1 MSRVFVTG
9 GSGFVGRYVL
19 DVLLAEGCEVS
30 ALTRRPR
37 ERRPGLEWIVGELD
51 TPETYGRALRG
62 ADAVIHLAALIA
74 ARRVRDF
81 DRSNVQGTRTLLRA
95 CAAGRAR
102 PRRVVVVSSIAA
114 AGPKHDGSL
123 LTEGDA
129 CRPRSAYGASKLAGE
144 REALALADQV
154 PVTVLRPSYV
164 YGPGDARGAEH
175 LHTLLQHAGRP
186 WCTPIATLSLIH
198 AADLARACFLA
209 LRSAVP
215 SGSLYLISDSQ
226 IHTWDSLRR
235 AVAGALLA
243 LAREGALH
251 PRLADVLIARAE
263 ALEVTAR
270 GAARYDY
277 WACDTAR
284 AQAELGLTARPLV
297 EGALETIGCY
307 VRQGLFAPASAVRR
321 TARAV

>member
-1 MSRVFVTG
+1 MPPVFITG
-9 GSGFVGRYVL
+9 GSGFVGRYVI
-19 DVLLAEGCEVS
+19 DGLLAEGCEVS
-30 ALTRRPR
+30 ALSRRPG
-37 ERRPGLEWIVGELD
+37 ERRPGLEWIVGDLD
-51 TPETYGRALRG
+51 TPESYGRALRG

-74 ARRVRDF
+74 ARRVQDF
-81 DRSNVQGTRTLLRA
+81 DRSNVQGTRTLLHA
-95 CAAGRAR
+95 CARGR

-129 CRPRSAYGASKLAGE
+129 CRPRSAYGASKLAAE

-154 PVTVLRPSYV
+154 PVTILRPSYV

-175 LHTLLQHAGRP
+175 LRTLLQHAGRP
-186 WCTPIATLSLIH
+186 WRTPIATLSLIH
-198 AADLARACFLA
+198 AADLARVCLLS
-209 LRSAVP
+209 LRAAVP
-215 SGSLYLISDSQ
+215 SGSLYLISDSR

-235 AVAGALLA
+235 AVASALMA
-243 LAREGALH
+243 LGREGALD
-251 PRLADVLIARAE
+251 PRLADALIARAE

-277 WACDTAR
+277 WACDTAKAR
-284 AQAELGLTARPLV
+284 AELGLTARSLA
-297 EGALETIGCY
+297 EGARETIGCY
-307 VRQGLFAPASAVRR
+307 LRKGLFAPAPAIRR